1 MGWLWWDVGWDGT
14 VLFAVWDGMVLLG
27 LWAVLLGLH
36 PMPRG
41 VLLLVARLG
50 VMAHGH
56 KPSFCG
62 HGCAALPSS
71 LVNVYA
77 SVMGRVVL
85 QGESHLLVKVG
96 NINTTRSSKLLKV
109 APILCHT
116 ALHSSRSVYFCAMK
130 LTEIHYKLQ

>member
-36 PMPRG
+36 PMLRG

-50 VMAHGH
+50 VMAHGL

-62 HGCAALPSS
+62 HGCAALRSS

-85 QGESHLLVKVG
+85 QG
-96 NINTTRSSKLLKV
+96 
-109 APILCHT
+109 
-116 ALHSSRSVYFCAMK
+116 
-130 LTEIHYKLQ
+130 